1 MQRNSDPLLRV
12 LVVWEP
18 MLPTDLR
25 SPVHSTLARIPD
37 HRARQFWDP
46 QHLVA
51 NELRRIAGENPGQ
64 PKPDC
69 CVDRGFFWDDAILYA
84 PHSKWRQTPTA
95 VFWNGPVVR
104 VASALEKALQN
115 RP

>member
-1 MQRNSDPLLRV
+1 V

-25 SPVHSTLARIPD
+25 SPAHSTLARIPD
-37 HRARQFWDP
+37 QRARQFWDP

-51 NELRRIAGENPGQ
+51 QELRRIAAENPGQ

-69 CVDRGFFWDDAILYA
+69 CINRGFFWDEAILYA
-84 PHSKWRQTPTA
+84 PHSKWRQLPVA
-95 VFWNGPVVR
+95 VFWNGTVVR
-104 VASALEKALQN
+104 VVPALEKALQI

>member
-1 MQRNSDPLLRV
+1 LQRHSDPSLRV

-25 SPVHSTLARIPD
+25 SPVHGTLGRISNQ
-37 HRARQFWDP
+37 RARQFWDP
-46 QHLVA
+46 QHIVA
-51 NELRRIAGENPGQ
+51 RELGRTAREKAGQ

-69 CVDRGFFWDDAILYA
+69 CVNRGFFWDDAILYA
-84 PHSKWRQTPTA
+84 PHSKWRQTPTV

>member
-1 MQRNSDPLLRV
+1 M

-25 SPVHSTLARIPD
+25 SPVNATLRRLPD
-37 HRARQFWDP
+37 QRARQFWDP

-51 NELRRIAGENPGQ
+51 QELGRMAGENPDH

-69 CVDRGFFWDDAILYA
+69 CVNRGFFWDMAILYA
-84 PHSKWRQTPTA
+84 SHSKWRQTPTA

-115 RP
+115 GP

>member
-1 MQRNSDPLLRV
+1 LQRNPNPSLRV

-25 SPVHSTLARIPD
+25 SPVHGTLGRISD
-37 HRARQFWDP
+37 QRARQFWDP

-51 NELRRIAGENPGQ
+51 KELRRMTAENTAQ

-69 CVDRGFFWDDAILYA
+69 CIDLGFFWDDAVLYP

-104 VASALEKALQN
+104 VTTALEKALEN